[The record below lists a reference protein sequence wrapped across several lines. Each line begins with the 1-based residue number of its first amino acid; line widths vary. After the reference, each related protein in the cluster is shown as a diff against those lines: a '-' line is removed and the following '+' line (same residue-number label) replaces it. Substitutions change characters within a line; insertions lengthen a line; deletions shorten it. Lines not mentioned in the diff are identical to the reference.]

1 MPGQH
6 SVNLAKD
13 PWNTFISAFS
23 RTDLPVI
30 TFTELM
36 LALGIV
42 TALSIPRQ
50 SWKYV
55 GLLAT
60 ATHELGHA
68 FAAVTSGQRL
78 SGIRLRFDHSGT
90 TTTYSRSKLATV
102 WSCFWGYPVPA
113 VVGAAFVWC
122 GFTGWGPAALAAS
135 TVALA
140 ATLLFLRNPAG
151 FLITIAAIGGNIAL
165 IFLVPAGFAGHV
177 SVILGLVLLVGAVR
191 DLIKLMHVH
200 LRRRDRLA
208 SSDAYLLYRTTA
220 IPSVVWIL
228 LFTVL
233 VGGSWLVAWQPI
245 SAVLP
250 AGV

>member
-1 MPGQH
+1 VDLPD
-6 SVNLAKD
+6 N

-23 RTDLPVI
+23 RTEVPVI
-30 TFTELM
+30 TFTELVV
-36 LALGIV
+36 AVCIV
-42 TALSIPRQ
+42 SALSIPRQ

-78 SGIRLRFDHSGT
+78 SGIRLRLDHSGT
-90 TTTYSRSKLATV
+90 TTTYSRSKVATV
-102 WSCFWGYPVPA
+102 WSSFWGYPVPA

-122 GFTGWGPAALAAS
+122 GFNGWGPAALAVS

-140 ATLLFLRNPAG
+140 ATLLFLRNAAG
-151 FLITIAAIGGNIAL
+151 FLITTAAMAGNVAL
-165 IFLVPAGFAGHV
+165 IFLVPDGFVGHV

-191 DLIKLMHVH
+191 DLIKLTHLH

-208 SSDAYLLYRTTA
+208 SSDAYLLYRATA
-220 IPSVVWIL
+220 IPSGIWIV
-228 LFTVL
+228 LFTVF
-233 VGGSWLVAWQPI
+233 VAGSWLVAWQPI
-245 SAVLP
+245 SAILP
-250 AGV
+250 VGA

>member
-1 MPGQH
+1 MF
-6 SVNLAKD
+6 LE
-13 PWNTFISAFS
+13 AFA
-23 RTDLPVI
+23 RTEIPAVSG
-30 TFTELM
+30 TELLLVVSIAM
-36 LALGIV
+36 
-42 TALSIPRQ
+42 ALSVPRR
-50 SWKYV
+50 SWRYV

-122 GFTGWGPAALAAS
+122 GFNGWGPAAIAAG

-140 ATLLFLRNPAG
+140 ATLVFLRNAAG
-151 FLITIAAIGGNIAL
+151 LLITTGAILGSLAL
-165 IFLVPAGFAGHV
+165 ILLVPAGFAGHV
-177 SVILGLVLLVGAVR
+177 AVILGLVLLVGAVR
-191 DLIKLMHVH
+191 DLGKLTHLH

-208 SSDAYLLYRTTA
+208 TSDAYLLYRATA
-220 IPSVVWIL
+220 VPSVIWIF
-228 LFTVL
+228 LFIVL
-233 VGGSWLVAWQPI
+233 VAGSWVLAWQPI
-245 SAVLP
+245 ATNLRQG
-250 AGV
+250 A

>member
-1 MPGQH
+1 MPE
-6 SVNLAKD
+6 D
-13 PWNTFISAFS
+13 PWSTFSGAFS

-30 TFTELM
+30 TFTELV
-36 LALGIV
+36 LVVCIV
-42 TALSIPRQ
+42 TALSVPRQ
-50 SWKYV
+50 SWKFV

-78 SGIRLRFDHSGT
+78 SGIRLRLDHSGT

-113 VVGAAFVWC
+113 IVGAGFVWC
-122 GFTGWGPAALAAS
+122 GFNGWGPAALAVS

-140 ATLLFLRNPAG
+140 GTLLFLRNPAG
-151 FLITIAAIGGNIAL
+151 FLITLAAMGGNVAL
-165 IFLVPAGFAGHV
+165 ILLVPAGFVGHV

-191 DLIKLMHVH
+191 DLIKLTHVH

-208 SSDAYLLYRTTA
+208 TSDAYLLYRATA

-233 VGGSWLVAWQPI
+233 VTGSWLVAWLPI

-250 AGV
+250 ADV

>member
-1 MPGQH
+1 
-6 SVNLAKD
+6 VNLPRD
-13 PWNTFISAFS
+13 PWNSFLSAFS
-23 RTDLPVI
+23 RTDVPVI
-30 TFTELM
+30 TFMELL
-36 LALGIV
+36 LAVCIV
-42 TALSIPRQ
+42 TALSIPRR

-78 SGIRLRFDHSGT
+78 SGIHLRLDHSGT
-90 TTTYSRSKLATV
+90 TTAYSRSKLATV
-102 WSCFWGYPVPA
+102 WSCFWGYPIPA
-113 VVGAAFVWC
+113 VVGAAFVRC
-122 GFTGWGPAALAAS
+122 GFNGWGPAALAAG

-140 ATLLFLRNPAG
+140 AALLFLRNPAG
-151 FLITIAAIGGNIAL
+151 FLITIAAIAVNLGL
-165 IFLVPAGFAGHV
+165 IVLVPAGFVGHV
-177 SVILGLVLLVGAVR
+177 AVILGLVLLVGAVR
-191 DLIKLMHVH
+191 DLIKLTHVH
-200 LRRRDRLA
+200 LRRRNRLA
-208 SSDAYLLYRTTA
+208 SSDAYLLFRATA
-220 IPSVVWIL
+220 IPSIVWIL

>member
-1 MPGQH
+1 M
-6 SVNLAKD
+6 NLPD
-13 PWNTFISAFS
+13 NPWNTLLAAFS
-23 RTDLPVI
+23 RTDVPAISFV
-30 TFTELM
+30 ELLVA
-36 LALGIV
+36 LAIV
-42 TALSIPRQ
+42 TALSVPRR

-90 TTTYSRSKLATV
+90 TTTYSRSRLATV

-113 VVGAAFVWC
+113 VVGAALVWC
-122 GFTGWGPAALAAS
+122 GFNGWGPAALAAS

-151 FLITIAAIGGNIAL
+151 FLITAAAIAANTAL
-165 IFLVPAGFAGHV
+165 IFLVPDQFVGHV
-177 SVILGLVLLVGAVR
+177 TVILGLVLLVGAVR
-191 DLIKLMHVH
+191 DLIKLTHVH

-208 SSDAYLLYRTTA
+208 SSDAYLLYRATA
-220 IPSVVWIL
+220 IPSGVWIV
-228 LFTVL
+228 LFTVFI
-233 VGGSWLVAWQPI
+233 VGSWLAAWQPI

-250 AGV
+250 AGA

>member
-1 MPGQH
+1 
-6 SVNLAKD
+6 
-13 PWNTFISAFS
+13 
-23 RTDLPVI
+23 
-30 TFTELM
+30 
-36 LALGIV
+36 
-42 TALSIPRQ
+42 
-50 SWKYV
+50 
-55 GLLAT
+55 
-60 ATHELGHA
+60 
-68 FAAVTSGQRL
+68 
-78 SGIRLRFDHSGT
+78 
-90 TTTYSRSKLATV
+90 
-102 WSCFWGYPVPA
+102 
-113 VVGAAFVWC
+113 VWC

-151 FLITIAAIGGNIAL
+151 FLITAAAIGGNIAL
-165 IFLVPAGFAGHV
+165 IFLVPDGFVGHV